1 MGLLKGDLEKVPSH
15 LTLRDLYERI
25 YDWHRKNLQTVNEA
39 VKDEQSNLAYLEL
52 VRHLPAPSKATED
65 DIALVCREVIV
76 GLMEWAYHKK
86 DKYDIKTAA
95 YAHFALKRFFGDQL
109 ENLRERAKNSKLY
122 PYSLEEFKKKQS

>member
-1 MGLLKGDLEKVPSH
+1 MGLLTGDLEKVPPH
-15 LTLRDLYERI
+15 LTLRDLYETI
-25 YDWHRKNLQTVNEA
+25 HDWHRKNLRTIHEV
-39 VKDEQSNLAYLEL
+39 VTSEQNNLAYLEL
-52 VRHLPAPSKATED
+52 VRHLPTPSKATED

-86 DKYDIKTAA
+86 DKYNIKTAA

-122 PYSLEEFKKKQS
+122 PYSLEGSKK